1 MVDAPQGCA
10 KGVSTG
16 VYHVIGIDVAKA
28 TLSVCAWD
36 QQRERVRWEQEF
48 ENAPAGIQALLAQ
61 TPPEEPWVLE
71 PTGPYGELLVGLAA
85 SEGRMVFA
93 APPRAA
99 KQYLQSLQSRAKVDR
114 LDARGLAIYASTHR
128 LRPYRLQDPHLQRLW
143 QLLCLRAQLAR
154 AIAATHLQGQV
165 FAHVQPEVQTLLAGL
180 RAQLKGLDAQLVRA
194 GRQLD
199 LFRRLL
205 AIPGVGPLNAA
216 ALTVRL
222 SALRFTTPHQFVAYV
237 GLDLRVIDSGER
249 RGRRR
254 LTKQGDAMLRWLLY
268 LAAQA
273 SLRAKQGGYFRALYE
288 RKRAEG
294 WASTQALCV
303 VARKIAKIAWAL
315 AYSGES
321 YRPERVAA
329 QHAP

>member
-1 MVDAPQGCA
+1 M
-10 KGVSTG
+10 
-16 VYHVIGIDVAKA
+16 IGIDVSKH

-36 QQRERVRWEQEF
+36 QERERARWEGEF

-71 PTGPYGELLVGLAA
+71 PTGCYGEMLVHLAA
-85 SEGRMVFA
+85 SEGRLVLA

-99 KQYLQSLQSRAKVDR
+99 KQYLQSLHPRAKVDR
-114 LDARGLAIYASTHR
+114 LDAQGLARYASTHR
-128 LRPYRLQDPHLQRLW
+128 LRRYRLKEPRLQRLW
-143 QLLCLRAQLAR
+143 ELLCVRRSLTKALATLALQR
-154 AIAATHLQGQV
+154 HAFSETQAELEASTAA
-165 FAHVQPEVQTLLAGL
+165 L
-180 RAQLKGLDAQLVRA
+180 RAQLKALDATLRQA
-194 GRQLD
+194 GREFD
-199 LFRRLL
+199 LFRRLV
-205 AIPGVGPLNAA
+205 AIPGVGVVSAA

-222 SALRFTTPHQFVAYV
+222 RAIDFRSPHQFVAYL

-273 SLRAKQGGYFRALYE
+273 SLRVKQAPYFRELYE
-288 RKRAEG
+288 RKRAAG

-315 AYSGES
+315 AHSGES
-321 YRPERVAA
+321 YRPERVADQYA
-329 QHAP
+329 T

>member
-1 MVDAPQGCA
+1 M
-10 KGVSTG
+10 
-16 VYHVIGIDVAKA
+16 IGIDVSKH

-36 QQRERVRWEQEF
+36 QPRERARWEREF
-48 ENAPAGIQALLAQ
+48 ENAPAGIQSLLSQ

-71 PTGPYGELLVGLAA
+71 PTGPYGELLVALAA
-85 SEGRMVFA
+85 SEGRTVYV

-99 KQYLQSLQSRAKVDR
+99 KHYLQSLQPRAKLDR
-114 LDARGLAIYASTHR
+114 VDARGLAQYASTHR

-154 AIAATHLQGQV
+154 AIAATHLQSQV
-165 FAHVQPEVQTLLAGL
+165 FAHVQPEAQALLAAL
-180 RAQLKGLDAQLVRA
+180 RTQLKALDAHLVSA

-205 AIPGVGPLNAA
+205 AIPGVGALNAA

-222 SALRFTTPHQFVAYV
+222 RAIHFASPHQFVAYV
-237 GLDLRVIDSGER
+237 GLDLHVNDSGER
-249 RGRRR
+249 QGRRR
-254 LTKQGDAMLRWLLY
+254 LTKHGDAMLRWLLY

-273 SLRAKQGGYFRALYE
+273 SLRVKQESYFRALYE

-315 AYSGES
+315 AHSGES
-321 YRPERVAA
+321 YRPERVAD
-329 QHAP
+329 QHAT

>member
-1 MVDAPQGCA
+1 MIGLD
-10 KGVSTG
+10 VSK
-16 VYHVIGIDVAKA
+16 H

-36 QQRERVRWEQEF
+36 QQRESVRWEREF
-48 ENAPAGIQALLAQ
+48 ENAPAGIHALLAQ

-71 PTGPYGELLVGLAA
+71 PTGCYGELLVSLAA
-85 SEGRMVFA
+85 AEGRTVFA

-99 KQYLQSLQSRAKVDR
+99 KQYLQSLQPRAKVDR

-143 QLLCLRAQLAR
+143 QLLCLRTQLAR
-154 AIAATHLQGQV
+154 AIAATHLQSQV
-165 FAHVQPEVQTLLAGL
+165 FASVQPEAQTLLAGL
-180 RAQLKGLDAQLVRA
+180 RAQLKELDAHLVRA

-199 LFRRLL
+199 LFRRLR
-205 AIPGVGPLNAA
+205 AIPGVGALNAA

-222 SALRFTTPHQFVAYV
+222 RAIHFQSPHHFVAYV
-237 GLDLRVIDSGER
+237 GLDLRVNDSGEHQ
-249 RGRRR
+249 GRRR

-273 SLRAKQGGYFRALYE
+273 SLRAKQGGYFRTLYE

-315 AYSGES
+315 ASSGES
-321 YRPERVAA
+321 YRPERVAD